1 MGDMPQEQVGAGA
14 GDPSRRAF
22 LKGVAAVGGSA
33 LLSGTQ
39 VSAQAPSGKAR
50 AIDLHHHFGS
60 PGYAKG
66 LAAAAKAGRRIAGYS
81 APSLGIANRWQDY
94 SPAKAVEYLDR
105 NDAATAVLSCTVPGI
120 WFGDPEETRFLARD
134 MNDYAAKMMSDHK
147 GRFGLFALMP
157 LPNIENTLRE
167 IEYAFGT
174 LKADGVCVFTSYEHH
189 WLGDPVF
196 RPVFDELNRRKAV
209 VFVHPIDSLTD
220 LMPGLGTGALGF
232 LTDTMLTIFSLL
244 ATGAAT
250 RYGDIRFLFSHA
262 GGTMPSL
269 IERFGVAEP
278 GTYNDVLVQPAE
290 PNSNLYH
297 LRRFYYDAANS
308 CNTVQLQGLK
318 SIVGA
323 SQIVFGSD
331 WPMIP
336 SKDLAGV
343 GLRQLQGLQTCGF
356 SAAEL
361 GGIHRGNAE
370 RLVPRLKA

>member
-1 MGDMPQEQVGAGA
+1 MPQDKVDGVGDA
-14 GDPSRRAF
+14 SRRDF
-22 LKGVAAVGGSA
+22 LKGVAAVGGGA
-33 LLSGTQ
+33 LLSSTRL
-39 VSAQAPSGKAR
+39 SAQAPSGKTR
-50 AIDLHHHFGS
+50 AIDCHHHFGS

-81 APSLGIANRWQDY
+81 APSLGIAKRWDDY
-94 SPAKAVEYLDR
+94 SPARDVEYLDQ
-105 NDAATAVLSCTVPGI
+105 NDTATALLSSTVPGI
-120 WFGDPEETRFLARD
+120 WFGDPEETRSLARD
-134 MNDYAAKMMSDHK
+134 MNEFGTRMASDYK
-147 GRFGLFALMP
+147 GRFGLLALMP
-157 LPNIENTLRE
+157 LPHIENTLHE

-189 WLGDPVF
+189 WLGDPIF

-209 VFVHPIDSLTD
+209 VFVHPIDSLSD
-220 LMPGLGTGALGF
+220 LMPGMGTGSLAF
-232 LTDTMLTIFSLL
+232 LTDTMLTIYSLL
-244 ATGAAT
+244 TTGAAT
-250 RYGDIRFLFSHA
+250 RYADIRFIFSHA

-278 GTYNDVLVQPAE
+278 GTYNDVLAHPAE

-318 SIVGA
+318 TIVGA
-323 SQIVFGSD
+323 SQMVFGSD

-336 SKDLAGV
+336 SKDLGGV
-343 GLRQLQGLQTCGF
+343 GRRQLQGLQTCGF

-361 GGIHRGNAE
+361 AGIQRGNAE
-370 RLVPRLKA
+370 RLLPRLKA